1 MFCNAVGKTVQ
12 KTVQVSTHRAVH
24 LPHVVRRNL
33 IAVAAVVVAWLPQS
47 AAAQDWPT
55 RTVTITQT
63 FPGGGTMD
71 FAARMI
77 AQELTEKLGQ
87 TFVVDTKIGG
97 AGLLGLQTV
106 SRMAPDGYSY
116 VIGAVGPMVF
126 RPLIDKNFNIDPD
139 KDFEPVILI
148 GATPN
153 GVLVAP
159 KIGVSTV
166 AELKAYAVK
175 QGNKLNI
182 GHPGPGTMGL
192 YCGVLLAEKLG
203 IEGNFI
209 SYRGSSQIV
218 QDLAGGQLEAG
229 TPAFGPNAMVAKV
242 LAVSSD
248 TRLGAFPDVPTLKQ
262 AGVDMTCATWTAI
275 YAPAG
280 TPKPIIAKLNRVI
293 DVYLQK
299 PETAKAFAAAGLTVW
314 GGPPERVT
322 KQMADDRKTW
332 SAIIMR
338 LENANAK

>member
-1 MFCNAVGKTVQ
+1 MFGSVLGNAVGN
-12 KTVQVSTHRAVH
+12 
-24 LPHVVRRNL
+24 VVRVGRVFCGTV
-33 IAVAAVVVAWLPQS
+33 IAAAAAAAAAAWLPQP
-47 AAAQDWPT
+47 AAAQDWPS

-63 FPGGGTMD
+63 FPGGGSMD
-71 FAARMI
+71 FAARVI
-77 AQELTEKLGQ
+77 AHELTEKLGQ

-106 SRMAPDGYSY
+106 SRMAPDGYNY
-116 VIGAVGPMVF
+116 VIGAIGPMVF
-126 RPLIDKNFNIDPD
+126 RPLIDKNFNVDPD

-153 GVLVAP
+153 GILAAP
-159 KIGVSTV
+159 KLGVSTV
-166 AELKAYAVK
+166 AELKAYAAK

-209 SYRGSSQIV
+209 SYRGSTQIV

-229 TPAFGPNAMVAKV
+229 TPAFGPNALVAKV
-242 LAVSSD
+242 LAISSD
-248 TRLGAFPDVPTLKQ
+248 ARLGAFPDVPTLKQ
-262 AGVDMTCATWTAI
+262 AGVDITCATWNAI

-293 DVYLQK
+293 DAYLQK
-299 PETAKAFAAAGLTVW
+299 PETVKAFSEAGLTPW

-322 KQMADDRKTW
+322 KQMAEDRKTW
-332 SAIIMR
+332 ADIVIR
-338 LENANAK
+338 LENVNSK